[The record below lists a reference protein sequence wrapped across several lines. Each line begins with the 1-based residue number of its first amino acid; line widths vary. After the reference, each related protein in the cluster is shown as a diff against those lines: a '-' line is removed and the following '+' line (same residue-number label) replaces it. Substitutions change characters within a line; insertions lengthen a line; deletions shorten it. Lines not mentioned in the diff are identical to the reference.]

1 MRRVTLVLGGARSGK
16 SAYAE
21 SLAERHK
28 GPKFYIA
35 TAEAFDD
42 EMRERIKHHR
52 GNRSGDGW
60 ETIEA
65 PFELAKTIRNHAS
78 TKSFILLDCI
88 TVWIGNLMHKQLA
101 VTPQVD
107 GLCSVLAAAQGTIV
121 IVSNET
127 GLGIV
132 PDNPMA
138 RAFRDESGRANQAIA
153 KIAEEVIFVAA
164 GLPLKLKATRRKQ
177 GKARRAPSSRGRKA

>member
-1 MRRVTLVLGGARSGK
+1 MKRIVLVLGGARSGK

-21 SLAERHK
+21 NLAVRHK

-35 TAEAFDD
+35 TAEAFDE
-42 EMRERIKHHR
+42 EMHDRIKHHR
-52 GNRSGDGW
+52 SNRAEDGW

-65 PFELAKTIRNHAS
+65 PFDLANAIRDHAS
-78 TKSFILLDCI
+78 KKSFILLDCI
-88 TVWIGNLMHKQLA
+88 TVWIGNLLHKQSA
-101 VTPQVD
+101 VYPQVD
-107 GLCSVLAAAQGTIV
+107 ELCSALAAAQGTII

-138 RAFRDESGRANQAIA
+138 RAFRDEAGRANQAIA
-153 KIAEEVIFVAA
+153 KIAGEVVFVVA
-164 GLPLKLKATRRKQ
+164 GLPLTLKTAKRKP
-177 GKARRAPSSRGRKA
+177 GKSRRATSSRGRKA